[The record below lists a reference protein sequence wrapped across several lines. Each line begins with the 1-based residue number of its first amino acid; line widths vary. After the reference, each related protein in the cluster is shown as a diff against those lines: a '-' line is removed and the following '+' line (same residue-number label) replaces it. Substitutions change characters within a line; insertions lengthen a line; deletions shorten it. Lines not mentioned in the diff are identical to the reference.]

1 MALKTFGTTAN
12 NSLRAVQF
20 NPSAD
25 VMTDSDL
32 AAFNALVQPNYG
44 GAHPNSGKLGTY
56 ISRDG
61 QFYDPVRGWV
71 KVFPG
76 DWLVVD
82 STTGFPFLLS
92 QNAVTSGPYV
102 HS

>member
-1 MALKTFGTTAN
+1 MALKTLGTNAN
-12 NSLRAVQF
+12 NSLEAVQF

-32 AAFNALVQPNYG
+32 ALFNVAIQPNYG
-44 GAHPNSGKLGTY
+44 GTDPNNGKLGTY

-61 QFYDPVRGWV
+61 QLWIPQRGWLRL
-71 KVFPG
+71 KPG
-76 DWLVVD
+76 DWLVTD
-82 STTGFPFLLS
+82 STTGFPFILS
-92 QNAVTSGPYV
+92 KNAVASGPYT

>member
-1 MALKTFGTTAN
+1 MALKTFGTNAN
-12 NSLRAVQF
+12 NSLSAVQF
-20 NPSAD
+20 NPSSG

-44 GAHPNSGKLGTY
+44 GLHPNSGKMTTY

-61 QFYDPVRGWV
+61 QLYIPLRGWI
-71 KVFPG
+71 KAFPG
-76 DWLVVD
+76 DWLCVD

-92 QNAVTSGPYV
+92 QNAVASGPYA